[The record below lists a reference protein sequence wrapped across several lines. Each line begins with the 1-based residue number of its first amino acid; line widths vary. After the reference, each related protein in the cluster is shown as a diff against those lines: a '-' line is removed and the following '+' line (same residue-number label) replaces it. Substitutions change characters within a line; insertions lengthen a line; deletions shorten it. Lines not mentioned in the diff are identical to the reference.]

1 MNDTAEAQAREDL
14 DRWAEHRAEEQ
25 DYFDRCNEEE

>member
-1 MNDTAEAQAREDL
+1 MSDTEQEDL

-25 DYFDRCNEEE
+25 DYYDRCNDDA